1 MLMLTDKYNLENGL
15 FIHTCFCNNQRYAKN
30 MLVSLFLFF
39 KVFSN
44 PIFSFSDLSLLK
56 NLYVV
61 SFFGELLPNSLC
73 VVGLLAIILG
83 DLGEAIV
90 GLAFFSLVM
99 LLPPGPFYTF
109 LPIQCILSFL
119 RLCETSFS
127 ITDGGVSSF
136 TMAVWKAS
144 VFLNTKVASSIRSY
158 KSLIL
163 SS

>member
-1 MLMLTDKYNLENGL
+1 MAVSKVLIRAYMY
-15 FIHTCFCNNQRYAKN
+15 CNSQRYAKN

-73 VVGLLAIILG
+73 VMGLLAIILG

-99 LLPPGPFYTF
+99 LLPPGPF
-109 LPIQCILSFL
+109 
-119 RLCETSFS
+119 
-127 ITDGGVSSF
+127 
-136 TMAVWKAS
+136 
-144 VFLNTKVASSIRSY
+144 
-158 KSLIL
+158 
-163 SS
+163 